1 MYPASIGLLVY
12 RGADQGVEI
21 GMKFDWL
28 ANLVFVLVAG
38 ILAIVIVLAGKQR
51 SKEDKDE

>member
-1 MYPASIGLLVY
+1 
-12 RGADQGVEI
+12 
-21 GMKFDWL
+21 MKFDWL

-38 ILAIVIVLAGKQR
+38 ILAVVIVLAGKQR